1 MDVVSTQR
9 RMARRNSS
17 DGSAVANVGTQSV
30 LDSAMHAS
38 SKSGVAPLRKLRKS
52 RSRSAPAS
60 LRKRHP
66 LIEDHYRVDREK
78 RVVLPG
84 VPKQEDDFARDLHDF
99 FNLIVLVPVVVLNMM
114 NWNLE
119 PLLDDGKKTDISDA
133 WTGEWFEAFFQIT
146 AVYFVAD
153 LVWVSLVPSCVK
165 SPGTIIQHHIATLL
179 YILIPYYYP
188 EYRWLMGACMLV
200 EINTWFLIAR
210 RVFNKQGFP
219 PWVIDLP
226 PFISIRVKLISIFF
240 YTTWIGIRCI
250 LYPIIFVVLSKLW
263 VALCEKH
270 ATRCNVLTIALTLHS
285 VFCLLNFKW
294 TLDLL
299 MSKVRYWRKG
309 GDYKVDKGL

>member
-1 MDVVSTQR
+1 
-9 RMARRNSS
+9 MARPNPDNVSPAADGRS
-17 DGSAVANVGTQSV
+17 DG
-30 LDSAMHAS
+30 DSEVDPSRAT
-38 SKSGVAPLRKLRKS
+38 PIRKLRRM

-60 LRKRHP
+60 LRKKHP
-66 LIEDHYRVDREK
+66 LIEDHYRVDRDK
-78 RVVLPG
+78 KVVLPG

-119 PLLDDGKKTDISDA
+119 PLLDSDKKTDITDA
-133 WTGEWFEAFFQIT
+133 WTGEWFDIFFQIT
-146 AVYFVAD
+146 ALYFVAD
-153 LVWVSLVPSCVK
+153 LVWVVLVPSCVK
-165 SPGTIIQHHIATLL
+165 SPGTIIQHHIATLF

-188 EYRWLMGACMLV
+188 EYRWVMGACMSV

-240 YTTWIGIRCI
+240 YATWIGIRCV
-250 LYPIIFVVLSKLW
+250 LYPIIFVALSKLW
-263 VALCEKH
+263 IALSVKLETKL
-270 ATRCNVLTIALTLHS
+270 NVLTIALTLHT

-294 TLDLL
+294 TFDLL
-299 MSKVRYWRKG
+299 MSKVRYWRRG
-309 GDYKVDKGL
+309 GDEYKVDKGL